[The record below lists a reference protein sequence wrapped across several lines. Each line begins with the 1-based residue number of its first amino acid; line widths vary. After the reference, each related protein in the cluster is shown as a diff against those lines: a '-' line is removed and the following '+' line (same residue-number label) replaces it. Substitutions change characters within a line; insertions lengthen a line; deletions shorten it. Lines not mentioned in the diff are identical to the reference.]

1 MMSGV
6 EGRVALVTGASSG
19 IGAASARALA
29 NAGAKLALASRSGDD
44 LGIDGALAQPCDV
57 RDPAQIAD
65 LLDAC
70 VKRFGG
76 LDILVANAGVG
87 AYGDFLELNPEWL
100 DEMIDTNVKGF
111 LYTIRAGLPHLI
123 ESDAADLVGV
133 TSIAGQRAPEGEAV
147 YAASKHAQIGFMRSL
162 DHELYGKGVRCSILA
177 PGGVETRFAMGRGR
191 TPEDPDLPGM
201 LRADEVADA
210 VMYAVTR
217 PRTARIFETSILP
230 MSDDSMG

>member
-1 MMSGV
+1 MSGV

-19 IGAASARALA
+19 IGAATARRLA
-29 NAGAKLALASRSGDD
+29 EGGAMLALASRSGDD
-44 LGIDGALAQPCDV
+44 LGIEGALAQPCDV
-57 RDPAQIAD
+57 RDPAQISR
-65 LLDAC
+65 LVEAC
-70 VKRFGG
+70 VERFGG

-87 AYGDFLELNPEWL
+87 AYGEFLDLNPEWL
-100 DEMIDTNVKGF
+100 DEMVDTNVKGF
-111 LYTIRAGLPHLI
+111 MYTIRAGLPQLLRS
-123 ESDAADLVGV
+123 ESADLVGV

-147 YAASKHAQIGFMRSL
+147 YAASKHAQTGLLRSL

-191 TPEDPDLPGM
+191 TPQDPDLAGM

-210 VMYAVTR
+210 VIYAVTR
-217 PRTARIFETSILP
+217 PRTARIFEASILP

>member
-1 MMSGV
+1 MSGV

-19 IGAASARALA
+19 VGAATARRLA
-29 NAGAKLALASRSGDD
+29 AAGAKVALASRRGDD
-44 LGIDGALAQPCDV
+44 LGLEGVLAGACDV
-57 RDPAQIAD
+57 RDPAQIGA
-65 LLDAC
+65 LVGEC
-70 VKRFGG
+70 VERFGG
-76 LDILVANAGVG
+76 LDILVANAGTG
-87 AYGDFLELNPEWL
+87 AYGDFLDLNPDWL

-111 LYTIRAGLPHLI
+111 LYTIRAGLPYLLR
-123 ESDAADLVGV
+123 SDGADLVAV

-177 PGGVETRFAMGRGR
+177 PGGIETEFAMGRGR

-210 VMYAVTR
+210 IMYAVTR
-217 PRTARIFETSILP
+217 PRTGRMFEASILP

>member
-1 MMSGV
+1 MSGV

-29 NAGAKLALASRSGDD
+29 NAGAKLALASRGGDD

-210 VMYAVTR
+210 VMYAITR